1 MSEVDLESQDSSEDE
16 GLGPEKLVPLHEA
29 VRYRKRAQS
38 AEKEAAAAKQQ
49 LQESVSGSEVL
60 AEQLDEMK
68 VDRKLS
74 EMLTEAGVCDLEAAV
89 LLARARLKD
98 CEGVEGGDV
107 ESVVERLRKEKRYL
121 FVERDE
127 VAVGVGMKT
136 SGVKDGRSGGRR
148 VLEGAAT
155 KAAVSGSRNDVHE
168 YMRTRRV
175 VGR

>member
-29 VRYRKRAQS
+29 VRYRRRAQS

-49 LQESVSGSEVL
+49 LQESVSSSEVL
-60 AEQLDEMK
+60 AGQLDEMK

-74 EMLTEAGVCDLEAAV
+74 EKLTEAGVCDLEAAV
-89 LLARARLKD
+89 LLAKARLKD
-98 CEGVEGGDV
+98 CDGGDV
-107 ESVVERLRKEKRYL
+107 ESVVEQLRKEKRYL
-121 FVERDE
+121 FGEQGD

-136 SGVKDGRSGGRR
+136 SGVKDSRSGGRR

-168 YMRTRRV
+168 YMRARRV

>member
-98 CEGVEGGDV
+98 CEGGDV

>member
-1 MSEVDLESQDSSEDE
+1 M
-16 GLGPEKLVPLHEA
+16 PLHEA
-29 VRYRKRAQS
+29 VRYRRRAQS

-98 CEGVEGGDV
+98 CEGGDV

-168 YMRTRRV
+168 YMRARRA

>member
-1 MSEVDLESQDSSEDE
+1 MSEIDLESQDSSEDE

-98 CEGVEGGDV
+98 CEGGDV

-168 YMRTRRV
+168 YMRARRA